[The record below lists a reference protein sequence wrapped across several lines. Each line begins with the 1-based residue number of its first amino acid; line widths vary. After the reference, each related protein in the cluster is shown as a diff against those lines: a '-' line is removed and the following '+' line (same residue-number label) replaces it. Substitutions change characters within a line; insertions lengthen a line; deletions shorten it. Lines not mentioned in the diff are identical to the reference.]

1 MERSKMGF
9 GVPLEKWLRHELKD
23 VLLEV
28 LNEKELKEQNI
39 FNVARV
45 MQLRDDYLA
54 GKPVEF
60 QRLSYLFLFQ
70 LWYKK
75 WMK

>member
-1 MERSKMGF
+1 
-9 GVPLEKWLRHELKD
+9 